1 MGDYNRGLDPTGGEE
16 EGYPKNGGSGGPHTQ
31 NSVKPETATRNKT
44 DLRCRETIPN
54 DFKTANRPKRPDT
67 LQDLKSFLLADFS
80 TTQTTKGT
88 KEGRATGRPKRPC

>member
-44 DLRCRETIPN
+44 LQRDHSHRL
-54 DFKTANRPKRPDT
+54 KNR
-67 LQDLKSFLLADFS
+67 QLA
-80 TTQTTKGT
+80 Q
-88 KEGRATGRPKRPC
+88 EA